1 MIYDFIG
8 ALLGGLFGGFATYA
22 ICLLIGKV
30 VHGK

>member
-22 ICLLIGKV
+22 TCLLIGKV
-30 VHGK
+30 AHGK